1 VRLHATARRVAYPA
15 LATAER
21 VRRRTPPPTITEDR
35 FTLTPSI
42 DPSTLVLFAVA
53 RRPKRQAQPG
63 P

>member
-1 VRLHATARRVAYPA
+1 MAYPA

-21 VRRRTPPPTITEDR
+21 VRRRTPPPAITEDR
-35 FTLTPSI
+35 FALTPSI
-42 DPSTLVLFAVA
+42 DASTLVLFAVA